1 MKKELSDLTVILTA
15 IGSLAAVKIY
25 DIFRERKIERMLNEL
40 TEKEDEK

>member
-25 DIFRERKIERMLNEL
+25 DIFRERKIERMLNKL